1 MPFALLFVGILLVVS
16 GVRGKQDDLFKLLK
30 SDFTGDGTFSHS
42 FVAWLVAIG
51 VIGGLGYFKAI
62 RPIANAFL
70 VLVILVLFLS
80 NKGFFSQF
88 SQQLNLPFGTQVNSK
103 PASLNINNPFN
114 LNIGQSGMYTG
125 PQHT

>member
-16 GVRGKQDDLFKLLK
+16 GVRGKQDDLFALLK

-51 VIGGLGYFKAI
+51 VIGGLGYFKPI

-70 VLVILVLFLS
+70 ALVIIVLFLS
-80 NKGFFSQF
+80 NKGFFTQF
-88 SQQLNLPFGTQVNSK
+88 SQQLGLPQR
-103 PASLNINNPFN
+103 AL
-114 LNIGQSGMYTG
+114 
-125 PQHT
+125 